1 MHKFVSLLENYVNP
15 NPVDGLLPPENDSS
29 EYERTILDSYSNL
42 ASKINFAEYVGN
54 DQWCII
60 NLPKTARAEP
70 KSRIRKML
78 PGGNKD
84 EKPTGKPPV
93 PKGSLLTRFR
103 NGMNTLV
110 RDEKNLL
117 FGERADYELAVMED
131 EDDGVDTDDLHRYAQ
146 KLRELEDQD
155 REVNPEFLVLRDG
168 KTVYGVHESD
178 ADGKIKLSTR
188 KPIYDRQSDQK
199 PDEQS
204 GKKTIIS
211 YLKMPFGRNKDAKN
225 TKSANTTP
233 DSRLNRKSSR
243 KSLADDLTT
252 AANL

>member
-1 MHKFVSLLENYVNP
+1 M
-15 NPVDGLLPPENDSS
+15 
-29 EYERTILDSYSNL
+29 
-42 ASKINFAEYVGN
+42 
-54 DQWCII
+54 
-60 NLPKTARAEP
+60 PKTARTEP

-84 EKPTGKPPV
+84 EKPTNKPPV

-110 RDEKNLL
+110 RDEKNLI
-117 FGERADYELAVMED
+117 FGETSNYDVID
-131 EDDGVDTDDLHRYAQ
+131 PDDDPDGIDTDDLHRYAQ

-188 KPIYDRQSDQK
+188 KPIYDRQADQK

-204 GKKTIIS
+204 TKKTIIS
-211 YLKMPFGRNKDAKN
+211 YLKMPFGKNKDAKD

-233 DSRLNRKSSR
+233 DSHLRRKSSR
-243 KSLADDLTT
+243 KSLNDDLAT
-252 AANL
+252 AINDEPLHI